1 MSRIFADLRLRL
13 NPKDLTGAKRI
24 VTKAAEL
31 GYSLIA
37 VPFAIETQEKEITN
51 FRKICDEVK
60 IDFSPRVDLIP
71 KSRNQLMF
79 LLRKL
84 RRKFEIMCVV
94 CENKEIARQAA
105 KDRRVD
111 LINFASLNYRNRFF
125 DWAEAELAHNS
136 LAALEV
142 DFKPLLMLEGPA
154 RVRLLSTLHREI
166 SIAKEFHV
174 PVVVSSDVEKELL
187 LRRPREIAAFIS
199 LLGLNENLAL
209 DVVSTNPFGIVL
221 RNREKLSH
229 GFVAPGISVVR
240 EGSDC

>member
-1 MSRIFADLRLRL
+1 MKRVFADLHLRL
-13 NPKDLTGAKRI
+13 HTKDLINVERI
-24 VTKAAEL
+24 ITKVSEL
-31 GYSLIA
+31 GYDLIA
-37 VPFAIETQEKEITN
+37 VPFTFETQEKEIIN
-51 FRKICDEVK
+51 FRKICDNVK
-60 IDFSPRVDLIP
+60 IDFSSRVDLIP

-84 RRKFEIMCVV
+84 RRKFEIVCVV

-136 LAALEV
+136 LAALEI

-154 RVRLLSTLHREI
+154 RVRVLSTLRREI

-174 PVVVSSDVEKELL
+174 PIVVSSGVEKEML
-187 LRRPREIAAFIS
+187 LRKPREIAAFVS
-199 LLGLNENLAL
+199 LLDLNENQAL
-209 DVVSTNPFGIVL
+209 DAVSTNPAAIVL

-229 GFVAPGISVVR
+229 GFVAPGIRVVK
-240 EGSDC
+240 EGHDC